1 MAKYTIECD
10 ICLGFTHCGAEE
22 TNGKGTIELSDE
34 EVKTLVDLIRKKK
47 STDPGKL
54 RLKKSHPDLYKKLDE
69 AYYDLYYQA
78 EETYWLKKGYYNGDH
93 EYDSDKLQE
102 YCTKNCGY
110 EYHKPDKYYI
120 KENGE
125 VDLELLVKYVEDC
138 NEYKH
143 FSKWLGNYIDSLP
156 YNELC
161 DFCYNHLNAEVNMD
175 DLDYEV
181 HIPKEII
188 EMAKQPDTDNI

>member
-22 TNGKGTIELSDE
+22 TSGKGTIELSDE

-69 AYYDLYYQA
+69 AYYELYYQT
-78 EETYWLKKGYYNGDH
+78 EEIHWLKEGFSYGYD
-93 EYDSDKLQE
+93 YDYDELEQ
-102 YCTKNCGY
+102 YCIENCGY
-110 EYHKPDKYYI
+110 DE
-120 KENGE
+120 E
-125 VDLELLVKYVEDC
+125 EDD
-138 NEYKH
+138 
-143 FSKWLGNYIDSLP
+143 FSSWLNDYIDSLP
-156 YNELC
+156 YDELC
-161 DFCYNHLNAEVNMD
+161 DFCYNHLNAGVDMD
-175 DLDYEV
+175 ASDHEYEV